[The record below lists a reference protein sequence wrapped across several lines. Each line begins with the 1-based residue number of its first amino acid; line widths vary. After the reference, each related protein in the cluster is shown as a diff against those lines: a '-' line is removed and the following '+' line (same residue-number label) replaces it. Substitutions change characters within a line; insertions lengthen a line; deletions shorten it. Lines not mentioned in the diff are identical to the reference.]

1 MNSEVSSIP
10 FMKNLY
16 FLSLYNKFKRN
27 YWDYLKERYLK
38 KKHFLLKEKERLT
51 WLKKKGYIIKKP
63 SKIRLRFLKK
73 RKNLLKKKP
82 DINKKQKFLVLIIRN
97 FIIKFVKKFDTI
109 KNFIETYTLNL
120 VIL

>member
-1 MNSEVSSIP
+1 MNSEISSIP

-27 YWDYLKERYLK
+27 YGDYLKERYLK
-38 KKHFLLKEKERLT
+38 KKHAFLKEKARLS
-51 WLKKKGYIIKKP
+51 WLQKKGYILKKP
-63 SKIRLRFLKK
+63 RKPRFLEK
-73 RKNLLKKKP
+73 RKILLKKK
-82 DINKKQKFLVLIIRN
+82 KKFLVLIKRN
-97 FIIKFVKKFDTI
+97 FIIKFVKKFDII